1 MDWFFISDR
10 PIVVQVL
17 VERELKDM
25 MIQAVDLKCLM
36 HGNAGY
42 VGFIKFGLANCKALT
57 TSSLCCS
64 WHSNAVITVAPE
76 NKN

>member
-10 PIVVQVL
+10 PIVIQVL

-36 HGNAGY
+36 HSNAGY
-42 VGFIKFGLANCKALT
+42 GLANCKALT
-57 TSSLCCS
+57 TSLCCS
-64 WHSNAVITVAPE
+64 SHNNAVITVVPE